1 MMRVGRSAEG
11 PLFGLLVV
19 VILVLSVFPVLYAF
33 FTALTPARE
42 LFVLPPKILP
52 RQWTLDPYGAVFQ
65 HREYL
70 RYFLNSLVIPGGTTA
85 LCLILAGL
93 AGYGFSRFWI
103 PAKRVVLAA
112 ILLLEMFP
120 GVILLTPYYRL
131 AQDLHIYDTYI
142 VLILIDSG
150 LVLPISIW
158 LLKNFFDTVPASMEE
173 SAMID
178 GSSRLQALLYV
189 IAPLARPGL
198 IAVAIMAFLTAWN
211 EFMFALILT
220 SSPTVSPLTYGL
232 AELFGQY
239 NVQRNIVM
247 AITMLSVFPLL
258 LIFVFLQRHLVRG
271 IMGGS
276 GK

>member
-1 MMRVGRSAEG
+1 M
-11 PLFGLLVV
+11 
-19 VILVLSVFPVLYAF
+19 ILVLSVFPVLYAF

-52 RQWTLDPYGAVFQ
+52 RHWTLDPYGAVFQ

-70 RYFLNSLVIPGGTTA
+70 RYFLNSLVIAGGTTA
-85 LCLILAGL
+85 LCLILASL

-131 AQDLHIYDTYI
+131 SQDLHIYDTYI
-142 VLILIDSG
+142 VLVLIDSG

-173 SAMID
+173 SAMMD
-178 GSSRLQALLYV
+178 GSSRLQALVYV

-220 SSPTVSPLTYGL
+220 NSPTVSPLTYGL

-258 LIFVFLQRHLVRG
+258 LIFIFLQRHLVRG

>member
-1 MMRVGRSAEG
+1 MRAARLIER
-11 PLFGLLVV
+11 PLFLLLVV
-19 VILVLSVFPVLYAF
+19 VILVFSIFPVVYAF
-33 FTALTPARE
+33 FTALTPAGE

-52 RQWTLDPYGAVFQ
+52 RQWTLEPYRAVFR
-65 HREYL
+65 HGEYA
-70 RYFLNSLVIPGGTTA
+70 RYFLNSLVIAGGTTVV
-85 LCLILAGL
+85 CLVLASL

-103 PAKRVVLAA
+103 PAKRTVLAA

-131 AQDLHIYDTYI
+131 AQDLHIYDTWI

-150 LVLPISIW
+150 FVLPISIW

-173 SAMID
+173 SAMVD
-178 GSSRLQALLYV
+178 GSTRLQALWYV
-189 IAPLARPGL
+189 IAPLTRPGL
-198 IAVAIMAFLTAWN
+198 IAMAIMAFLTAWN

-232 AELFGQY
+232 AQLFGQY
-239 NVQRNIVM
+239 NVQRNQVM
-247 AITMLSVFPLL
+247 AISMLSVFPLF